1 VSLRRSSRRRRSTGD
16 NGPKVS
22 HYLLSRYLY
31 ILIIINN
38 TAARARKKSLLDC
51 IKLSWLPILRFSSEI
66 AFSEKTIRG
75 ARITRRQVTACNPT
89 SCAHLHMG
97 TCRQMACVLVFF

>member
-66 AFSEKTIRG
+66 FNNWWL
-75 ARITRRQVTACNPT
+75 ITESHRNQLFWVGWFQT
-89 SCAHLHMG
+89 
-97 TCRQMACVLVFF
+97 